1 MIICGSL
8 YITVGNSGRVYA
20 ILISR
25 FSYILPMEC
34 ILIKVIIEDENFTG
48 SKITTK
54 FMRFMSLKNYCMVS
68 YIASYII
75 TKKFGVW

>member
-25 FSYILPMEC
+25 FSCILPMEC

-54 FMRFMSLKNYCMVS
+54 IHEIYVPQKLLHGQLYS
-68 YIASYII
+68 
-75 TKKFGVW
+75 